1 MFTHVHFLDGV
12 EDFPP
17 EAHWAFN
24 LLLKL
29 RSPSVLGLNITS
41 SRLDSY
47 LNLKSGSFFPPN
59 WTLKTGLLPA
69 PLLVSRTCTEQNVT
83 SRGTRLG
90 SLEQKT
96 QGLI

>member
-1 MFTHVHFLDGV
+1 MFTRVHFLDGV

-69 PLLVSRTCTEQNVT
+69 PLWSPGRAPSRMLQAEGQGWATW
-83 SRGTRLG
+83 SRKL
-90 SLEQKT
+90 KA
-96 QGLI
+96 